1 MRLLLD
7 THALLW
13 ALTAP
18 ERLGPKARPAIEAP
32 DNEVRASAVSAWE
45 IAVKQQLGKLL
56 LPAPAEAWLMPAV
69 QATSI
74 DWIDITPL
82 HAVRVGV
89 LPRHH
94 FDPFDRLL
102 VAQALDGFVLVTKD
116 AEIQRYEVSTL
127 W

>member
-13 ALTAP
+13 TLTAP
-18 ERLGPKARPAIEAP
+18 DKLGPQARPVIEAP
-32 DNEVRASAVSAWE
+32 ENEVRASAVSAWE
-45 IAVKQQLGKLL
+45 IAVKQQLGKLQ
-56 LPAPAEAWLMPAV
+56 LPARAEAWLMPAV
-69 QATSI
+69 EATQL

-82 HAVRVGV
+82 HAVRVQT

-94 FDPFDRLL
+94 LDPFDRLL
-102 VAQALDGFVLVTKD
+102 IAQALDGFVLVTKD
-116 AEIQRYEVSTL
+116 AEIRKYEVSTL